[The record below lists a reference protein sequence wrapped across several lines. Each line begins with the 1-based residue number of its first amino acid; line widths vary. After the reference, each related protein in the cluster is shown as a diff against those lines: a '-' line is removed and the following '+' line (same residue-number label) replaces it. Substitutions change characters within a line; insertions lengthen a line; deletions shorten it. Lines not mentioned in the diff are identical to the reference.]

1 MSELN
6 YINETVV
13 PRMTKSINDT
23 IVPGMPN
30 SVSETVVPGMPDGV
44 SDTIVPRMPKSV
56 SDEQLF
62 VFVPT
67 GSDFVA
73 GIFKI
78 NTNDFDKNSLPVLKI
93 VESESLDSSN
103 ENYNANGYVRAGI
116 IKAYVYE
123 AFQKDLKDE
132 IAKKQDKNLSKTIA
146 KATTVEGALT
156 NIDADAT
163 ALSLRVKTTEDD
175 VAALQNTV
183 GNKNSGLVADVETN
197 TEAIRTINNTT
208 IPALDKRV
216 TANSKSI
223 TTLDGKVTGLSSG
236 QEALKTRMT
245 AAETELNAHATDIAD
260 LMTEEANLR
269 KDVNT
274 NSDNIATQGT
284 AIEKNTNDIK
294 ALQDTAYGGETPIG
308 TYPSA
313 STLPTSEQLTAFVQQ
328 EVSRAPKLGDV
339 VLFTQIV
346 TGGTDKSYKFMY
358 TATGWS
364 NYVIPTVESA
374 TNTDKGILQG
384 TLGDTTGNIQV
395 SIAGGKVADILVKD
409 GSTYKSIKTV
419 LDNLATS
426 ITNTNST
433 VAANKTA
440 ADKGIAE
447 AKAAAAAVVK
457 KYNNVEFTFVSNNDN
472 TITNFPCKYTATI
485 DGVTIDNVADVYFS
499 AVQIPLE
506 IFSSYVLVEAGKVS
520 IFATTKVNYPTS
532 VTVPTVRIS

>member
-23 IVPGMPN
+23 IVPGMPK

-93 VESESLDSSN
+93 VESESLDSSD

-116 IKAYVYE
+116 IKDYVYE
-123 AFQKDLKDE
+123 AFQKDLIDE
-132 IAKKQDKNLSKTIA
+132 INKKQDKNLSKTIA

-163 ALSLRVKTTEDD
+163 ALSGRVKTTEDD
-175 VAALQNTV
+175 ITALQNTV
-183 GNKNSGLVADVETN
+183 GNENSGLVANVETN

-216 TANSKSI
+216 TANSDSI
-223 TTLDGKVTGLSSG
+223 TTLDGKVTGLSNNKQDKAINIPG
-236 QEALKTRMT
+236 IEAKTVEG
-245 AAETELNAHATDIAD
+245 ALTELDGESSAHAESINDLKAAD
-260 LMTEEANLR
+260 EGLTTRVNNLEQ
-269 KDVNT
+269 
-274 NSDNIATQGT
+274 S
-284 AIEKNTNDIK
+284 
-294 ALQDTAYGGETPIG
+294 AYGGETPIG
-308 TYPSA
+308 TYPSG
-313 STLPTSEQLTAFVQQ
+313 STLPTQEQLTAFVQQ

-374 TNTDKGILQG
+374 TNTDKGIIQG
-384 TLGDTTGNIQV
+384 TVGDTTGNVQV
-395 SIAGGKVADILVKD
+395 SIVDGKVADILVKD
-409 GSTYKSIKTV
+409 DTTYKSIKTL
-419 LDNLATS
+419 LDGLVTKINNAQ
-426 ITNTNST
+426 NT
-433 VAANKTA
+433 
-440 ADKGIAE
+440 ADNII
-447 AKAAAAAVVK
+447 K
-457 KYNNVEFTFVSNNDN
+457 KYNNVEFTFVTSSDN
-472 TITNFPCKYTATI
+472 TITNFPCKYTANI
-485 DGVTIDNVADVYFS
+485 EGVTSANVADVYFS